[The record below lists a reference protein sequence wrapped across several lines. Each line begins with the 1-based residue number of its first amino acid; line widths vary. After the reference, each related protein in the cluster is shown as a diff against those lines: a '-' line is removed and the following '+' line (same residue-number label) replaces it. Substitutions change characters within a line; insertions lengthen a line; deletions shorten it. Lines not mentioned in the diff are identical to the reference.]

1 MSLIARPRV
10 NSADTDTTDTD
21 DGDAMVSAGDFWPA
35 ISLHEIRLASRIP
48 GRTTTTRLLHAAT
61 EAVAHVIAEL
71 ELWKRERM
79 AEGAASLADVPA
91 TQVNGESVHVHRY
104 RRAVFASPARLYWS
118 APGMW
123 IPPIKATAG
132 LTRWTC
138 RLRICGG
145 MPAGQYQTY
154 AVSPAFMRSW
164 SDESN
169 GSGR

>member
-104 RRAVFASPARLYWS
+104 RRAVFA
-118 APGMW
+118 
-123 IPPIKATAG
+123 
-132 LTRWTC
+132 LT
-138 RLRICGG
+138 
-145 MPAGQYQTY
+145 
-154 AVSPAFMRSW
+154 
-164 SDESN
+164 
-169 GSGR
+169 